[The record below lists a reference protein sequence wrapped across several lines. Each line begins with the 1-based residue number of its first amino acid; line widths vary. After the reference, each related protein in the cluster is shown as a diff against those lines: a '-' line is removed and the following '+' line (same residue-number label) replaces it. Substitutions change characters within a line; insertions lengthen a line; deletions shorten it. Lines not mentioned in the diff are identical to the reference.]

1 MEFHFGRL
9 VEIKTQYIAVTW
21 RYVPVRKVLPCLSGE
36 GRSAYHLTVAD
47 ERGAV
52 FIALRNIK
60 RFRERSEV
68 GWCFKS
74 RSAAVVRFL
83 YKSLLI

>member
-36 GRSAYHLTVAD
+36 GRSAYPLTVAD

-52 FIALRNIK
+52 FIGFYK
-60 RFRERSEV
+60 RFHERSSV
-68 GWCFKS
+68 VWCS
-74 RSAAVVRFL
+74 NSPYLAVVWSL
-83 YKSLLI
+83 YKSL

>member
-52 FIALRNIK
+52 FIGFYKKVLRAIA
-60 RFRERSEV
+60 RFYGFPSAEGS
-68 GWCFKS
+68 FKG
-74 RSAAVVRFL
+74 V
-83 YKSLLI
+83 

>member
-52 FIALRNIK
+52 FIGFYKKVPRAIA
-60 RFRERSEV
+60 RFYGFPSAEGS
-68 GWCFKS
+68 FKG
-74 RSAAVVRFL
+74 V
-83 YKSLLI
+83 

>member
-1 MEFHFGRL
+1 VEFHFGRL
-9 VEIKTQYIAVTW
+9 AEIKTQYIAVTW

-52 FIALRNIK
+52 FIGFYK
-60 RFRERSEV
+60 RLIEQSE
-68 GWCFKS
+68 
-74 RSAAVVRFL
+74 VVRF
-83 YKSLLI
+83 

>member
-52 FIALRNIK
+52 FIGFYK
-60 RFRERSEV
+60 RSHEWNEV
-68 GWCFKS
+68 GLFSKS
-74 RSAAVVRFL
+74 PYLAVVRFL
-83 YKSLLI
+83 YKSL